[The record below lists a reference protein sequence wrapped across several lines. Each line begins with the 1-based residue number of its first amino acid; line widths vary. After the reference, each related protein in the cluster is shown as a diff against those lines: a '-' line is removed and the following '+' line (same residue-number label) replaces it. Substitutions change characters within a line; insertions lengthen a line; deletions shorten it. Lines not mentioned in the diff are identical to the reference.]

1 MLKRTCRPGY
11 TKKMARLDHLL
22 SGRAGIYLRD
32 AANALMLK
40 ARQDGVKVDAPAPQA
55 RPSKKSKRG
64 S

>member
-11 TKKMARLDHLL
+11 TKKQARIDHLL

-40 ARQDGVKVDAPAPQA
+40 AKQGGVSVAPQS
-55 RPSKKSKRG
+55 RPSKKSQRG
-64 S
+64 Q

>member
-32 AANALMLK
+32 AAQALVLK
-40 ARQDGVKVDAPAPQA
+40 HKQQLNGATGAPKSTVRKKAP
-55 RPSKKSKRG
+55 RG
-64 S
+64 T